1 MFLLVDQST
10 DPETELAKDEALIDV
25 LDVATTIEISDVVRE
40 ASPKTNIPTFEL
52 LRLWEFTRPVAV
64 MGRSSRISQEINT
77 KTCEQEHVPYLRRA
91 SGGASIV
98 AGPGCLMYTL
108 LIDYRKRPAWRML
121 DVAHSEVMK
130 GLSVAVQNSLDAF
143 NLDLKV
149 NWQGTCDLTID
160 GKKFSGN
167 ALRCRRNFM
176 IYHGTIL
183 LHMPLENISRY
194 LLLPPRQPEY
204 RNGRDHSD
212 FVRNLLPDG
221 FHHQIEFK
229 HHLIEQLSIAWEA
242 HESWA
247 NFPYRHQWQSRT
259 VELLEQKYLSPN
271 WHRERL

>member
-1 MFLLVDQST
+1 MFLLIDSPSA
-10 DPETELAKDEALIDV
+10 PEAELAKDEALIDA
-25 LDVATTIEISDVVRE
+25 LESAMLSGISEGRTDE
-40 ASPKTNIPTFEL
+40 PAQGESPPVEL
-52 LRLWEFTRPVAV
+52 LRIWEFTRSVAV
-64 MGRSSRISQEINT
+64 MGRSSRISQEVNVQA
-77 KTCEQEHVPYLRRA
+77 CDQDQVPYLRRS

-130 GLSVAVQNSLDAF
+130 GLSAAAQNSLDAL
-143 NLDLKV
+143 NLDRKV
-149 NWQGTCDLTID
+149 DWQGTCDLTID

-183 LHMPLENISRY
+183 LHMPLTHISRY

-212 FVRNLLPDG
+212 FVCNLLPDG
-221 FHHQIEFK
+221 FPYQMEFK
-229 HHLIEQLSIAWEA
+229 HHLIEQLSIAWQA
-242 HESWA
+242 NESWA
-247 NFPYRHQWQSRT
+247 NFPYRDQWQART
-259 VELLEQKYLSPN
+259 EELLQQKYLSPN